1 MYIAYVL
8 SSYHD
13 IFTRINV
20 IGGVIVSLLSS
31 SVVDRELEPQ
41 SDRIKDNEI
50 GIFCF
55 PAKHIALRR
64 KTGWLP
70 WNRDNVSECGDIS
83 IRRLFFQ

>member
-1 MYIAYVL
+1 
-8 SSYHD
+8 
-13 IFTRINV
+13 
-20 IGGVIVSLLSS
+20 
-31 SVVDRELEPQ
+31 VVDRELEPQ

-64 KTGWLP
+64 KTGWHPLN
-70 WNRDNVSECGDIS
+70 WDNVSDWGDIS